1 MIRAHL
7 RRWRP
12 RPHAQ
17 RTGST
22 PRVRPSGAALQLDP
36 SHRSSQSRFSDRLLA
51 PRGPRRRRVLGTG
64 LRAIGGCRG
73 LALAP
78 GWLHLRPARRKTVGR
93 LARQRAGGRG
103 RRLGA
108 RGRAGRLGRTRRA
121 KALRARAGRLRAC
134 RRWAGRLRCPW
145 HGGLRR
151 KPTGALGL
159 RCCRARGLGR
169 LRCSG
174 LGGGGLTLRFRGRW
188 MRLRWR
194 RGRGRRWWRTGTWD
208 LRCRREPRGRLRC
221 RGCHSRGLT
230 LGLRGS
236 RLSHGRRGTVRVP
249 LATPRGVGF
258 RRGRHRRAIDRR
270 TLGRALAEGWTR
282 RDQSG
287 LSFRR
292 WDEAWRRGDGRRGM
306 GLALLAWN

>member
-17 RTGST
+17 CTEST

-169 LRCSG
+169 LRCSR
-174 LGGGGLTLRFRGRW
+174 LGGGDLTRGLRGRW

-194 RGRGRRWWRTGTWD
+194 WGRGLRRWRTGT
-208 LRCRREPRGRLRC
+208 RGLRC
-221 RGCHSRGLT
+221 RGCHGRSLT

-236 RLSHGRRGTVRVP
+236 RLSYGRRGTIRAP
-249 LATPRGVGF
+249 LATPRGVRP
-258 RRGRHRRAIDRR
+258 RRGRQRRAINHR

-292 WDEAWRRGDGRRGM
+292 WDEAWRRGDGRRGT
-306 GLALLAWN
+306 GRALLARN